1 MILTTTHSVEG
12 YAIVHYYYPI
22 AANVVVGT
30 NIISDVVA
38 SFSDT
43 FGGRSKTYQEYM
55 DRMYALANEELTQ
68 QATALGANCVV
79 GISFTPGQLS
89 GKGVQMMT
97 LMVTGTPVVV
107 RTPDELASEER
118 EREVRASAEEA
129 AAAERRERVHSL
141 DTLLQDAEIMSEA
154 RGWRRM
160 YGRRSMVEFLNSK
173 ARELGIDGVELQ
185 LDDVAEM

>member
-160 YGRRSMVEFLNSK
+160 YGRRSMVEFLNRK

>member
-118 EREVRASAEEA
+118 EREIRASAEEA

-154 RGWRRM
+154 RVWRRM
-160 YGRRSMVEFLNSK
+160 YGRRSMVEFLNRK